1 MKTFASALIL
11 ATASAVGHHEGW
23 HPEEYEHVHTEYG
36 EETRFRD
43 VEVIYDEIE
52 YWVETR

>member
-1 MKTFASALIL
+1 MKTFAVAMI
-11 ATASAVGHHEGW
+11 SAVTAVEFGYD
-23 HPEEYEHVHTEYG
+23 EYPHAHTEYG

>member
-11 ATASAVGHHEGW
+11 ATASAVGWGHD
-23 HPEEYEHVHTEYG
+23 EYEHAHTEYG